1 MSSKKHSNRILRAAA
16 TLLLLLL
23 CIYSALA
30 REKNRA
36 IALPFEDS
44 VYNFRM
50 LFEYD
55 SWNRVQRIVYPDS
68 EVVMYNYDLGG
79 QLYSVSTFKNN
90 VSSSLINSIL
100 YDEFGH
106 RTQVN
111 FGNGVTTNYSYDIL
125 QRLNTLQT
133 YSNNAS
139 LQKISYDFDLE
150 DNITKVEN
158 TAGGANGL
166 GGAYTNE
173 YNYDD
178 LYRLTAAN
186 GSYSGNNTN
195 YSLEMSYTPAG
206 RLCSKLQ
213 DFTATANTYAYSPN
227 AKPHAV
233 RRYYNGLTNEL
244 YNLLWDANGNLAQ
257 QTVYSVANNTT
268 NYQTMRMLFW
278 DEDDRLNLVAG
289 DGYLS
294 YYAYGHDGNRAIKM
308 TGNAAIDQTGTLL
321 NSTNLEN
328 ITIYPNEYLA
338 VTQAEYTKYYYAGGN
353 RIASKIG
360 TGGFE
365 KMTRLCTYDAN
376 ITYNA
381 NTLLNFVLY
390 QITNPTNQA
399 NDEYP
404 VDVCGGYNVATEL
417 LTTPLPTLYITQ
429 ANLNF
434 MQANLLQQFRQNLTN
449 SVEPVY
455 YFHSDHLGSAS
466 WITNGTGA
474 AVQHLLYL
482 PFGEHFVNERN
493 TAYDERFSFT
503 GKERDAETGYYYHGA
518 RFNSSDIGWLSVDP
532 MADKYPSISPYAY
545 CAWNPVKY
553 IDPNGQE
560 KIDAYGK
567 RNDNN
572 TYNKDASIRYKD
584 NSPVIHLW
592 AHGNSSFIATYNP
605 QNNKPQFVRTANDM
619 HDFLCEHSSIY
630 QKNSEDN
637 KTSILVLHSC
647 EVGKGDNNIAQQ
659 ISSELNLLVVA
670 PDKKVVNNIENENT
684 KKEFTYE
691 IGVNNT
697 YERNGKTMVGKR
709 GAWIIYY
716 KGVKVDSFNGH
727 TKPNFKN
734 PQKTIEKYEKKY
746 KEIMSKKE

>member
-68 EVVMYNYDLGG
+68 EVVTYNYDIAGNLNRVHTYKANHRDT
-79 QLYSVSTFKNN
+79 LIKN
-90 VSSSLINSIL
+90 IL

-111 FGNGVTTNYSYDIL
+111 FGNGVTTNYTYDIL

-133 YSNNAS
+133 YSNNAN
-139 LQKISYDFDLE
+139 LQKILYSFDLE

-166 GGAYTNE
+166 GGAYVNT

-213 DFTATANTYAYSPN
+213 DFTATGNVYAYSPN
-227 AKPHAV
+227 SKQHAV
-233 RRYYNGLTNEL
+233 RRIYNGLTNEL
-244 YNLLWDANGNLAQ
+244 YNLRWDANGNLAQ
-257 QTVYSVANNTT
+257 QTVYSVNNNVPTYL
-268 NYQTMRMLFW
+268 NMRMLFW

-308 TGNAAIDQTGTLL
+308 TGNAAIDQSGTLL
-321 NSTNLEN
+321 NSTDLEN
-328 ITIYPNEYLA
+328 ITIYPSEYLT

-365 KMTRLCTYDAN
+365 KMQRLCTLDQGT
-376 ITYNA
+376 TYNA

-390 QITNPTNQA
+390 QVTNIANQP

-404 VDVCGGYNVATEL
+404 VDVCGGYNIATEL
-417 LTTPLPTLYITQ
+417 LTNPLPDFYISNTT
-429 ANLNF
+429 LNF
-434 MQANLLQQFRQNLTN
+434 TQNNLLQQFRQNLTN
-449 SVEPVY
+449 AVEPVY

-466 WITNGTGA
+466 WISDGTGA
-474 AVQHLLYL
+474 AVQHLQYL
-482 PFGEHFVNERN
+482 PFGEHFVNEHSSG
-493 TAYDERFSFT
+493 YDERFTFT

-532 MADKYPSISPYAY
+532 QFEKLPSTTPYNYCLWNPIILHDPDGEIPVETIWDILNVAYDLGAAAY
-545 CAWNPVKY
+545 CKIQGDDAGAKEHMNDAASDLVAVAIPYVPAGASKAVRLTTKVSKAIDKGNDARKVVSNTKTLGRQAKTIANEKDVKIISY
-553 IDPNGQE
+553 GTNDSHKPAHAHVKGGGKEVRIGPNGKPLKGQPELSSKQKQIVE
-560 KIDAYGK
+560 K
-567 RNDNN
+567 
-572 TYNKDASIRYKD
+572 NKKEIRKEL
-584 NSPVIHLW
+584 N
-592 AHGNSSFIATYNP
+592 A
-605 QNNKPQFVRTANDM
+605 
-619 HDFLCEHSSIY
+619 
-630 QKNSEDN
+630 
-637 KTSILVLHSC
+637 
-647 EVGKGDNNIAQQ
+647 VGKQNKKIEQQ
-659 ISSELNLLVVA
+659 R
-670 PDKKVVNNIENENT
+670 KQNE
-684 KKEFTYE
+684 
-691 IGVNNT
+691 
-697 YERNGKTMVGKR
+697 
-709 GAWIIYY
+709 
-716 KGVKVDSFNGH
+716 
-727 TKPNFKN
+727 
-734 PQKTIEKYEKKY
+734 
-746 KEIMSKKE
+746 